1 MQSSP
6 SQQAAPFWRDER
18 FLNLLAQA
26 LFVVLLLVVLRGLY
40 QNMVSSL
47 ERQGVTTS
55 FQFLNQTAS
64 FDIGETLIPYTR
76 SDTYARAFLVGV
88 LNTLQVSLLGIVF
101 ATLLGI
107 VLGVA
112 RLSSNFLVNR
122 IAALYIEIIRNI
134 PLLVLLIFWY
144 GVFLKMPR
152 VKDAITLPG
161 PIYIS
166 NRGVSIPW
174 WTPTST
180 FQTYLFILIL
190 TALVAVGL
198 VWLFKRQAK
207 RTGRSPLVIPWA
219 ILLFLVVAILGWL
232 VLPEKPLLIEVP
244 VIKGLNTT
252 GGLRLTPEF
261 TALLSGLVIYTAA
274 FIGETVRAGIQ
285 AISKGQTEAA
295 KALGLSNIQILRLVI
310 FPQALRV
317 IVPPLTSQ
325 YLNLTKNSSL
335 AAAIGFPD
343 LYSVSGTIYNQTGR
357 AMEATILIMSVY
369 LLISLA
375 TSLFMN
381 WYNQHARLVER

>member
-1 MQSSP
+1 MQDSP
-6 SQQAAPFWRDER
+6 SQRVAPFWRDER
-18 FLNLLAQA
+18 FLNLLAQGVF
-26 LFVVLLLVVLRGLY
+26 LVLLFIVLRGLY
-40 QNMVSSL
+40 LNMVGSL
-47 ERQGVTTS
+47 ERQGVSTS
-55 FQFLNQTAS
+55 FRFLNQTAS
-64 FDIGETLIPYTR
+64 FDIGETLITYSR

-88 LNTLQVSLLGIVF
+88 LNTLQVSLLGILF
-101 ATLLGI
+101 ATILGVILGI
-107 VLGVA
+107 A

-122 IAALYIEIIRNI
+122 IAALYIEIVRNI

-161 PIYIS
+161 PVYLS

-174 WTPTST
+174 GVSTAT
-180 FQTYLFILIL
+180 FQPYLLFLGL
-190 TALVAVGL
+190 AVLAAIGV
-198 VWLFKRQAK
+198 VWVFRRQAK
-207 RTGRSPLVIPWA
+207 RTGRSPLAAPWA
-219 ILLFLVVAILGWL
+219 ALAFLGVAILGWL
-232 VLPEKPLLIEVP
+232 GLPEAPLAIEVP
-244 VIKGLNTT
+244 VIKGLNTA
-252 GGLRLTPEF
+252 GGLHLTPEF

-295 KALGLSNIQILRLVI
+295 KALGLSNAQMLRLVI

-357 AMEATILIMSVY
+357 AIEATILIMSVY
-369 LLISLA
+369 LLISLV

-381 WYNQHARLVER
+381 WYNQRVRLVER